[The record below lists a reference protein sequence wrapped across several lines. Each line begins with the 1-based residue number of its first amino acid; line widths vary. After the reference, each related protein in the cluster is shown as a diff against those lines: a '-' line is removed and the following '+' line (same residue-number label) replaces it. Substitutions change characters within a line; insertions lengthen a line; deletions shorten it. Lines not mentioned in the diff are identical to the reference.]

1 MDMLVR
7 ICVTGRYGNGKTSA
21 IDLTRQVRNPKLT
34 LGNMDEIELKNK
46 IRNKLITD
54 KNFKRI
60 KEVVF
65 THEVVDDNNIADSYL
80 KVESY
85 MVSDYD
91 SRDQILETLIN
102 KMYNCFNISNEI
114 ITKGCIEV

>member
-1 MDMLVR
+1 MDMIVR

-65 THEVVDDNNIADSYL
+65 THEVIDDANIADSYL
-80 KVESY
+80 QVEKY
-85 MVSDYD
+85 QIADYSD
-91 SRDQILETLIN
+91 RDQILEVLIN
-102 KMYNCFNISNEI
+102 KMASCFSISNKM
-114 ITKGCIEV
+114 ITEYKTEV